1 MIRAIIDIKVKIYS
15 PSRMLFE
22 RRLVNY
28 GTTADEGRQSRDQHQ
43 SMQNR
48 SELHVWRCGV
58 VINVLLRCTVV
69 P

>member
-28 GTTADEGRQSRDQHQ
+28 GTTADDEVERSASQ

>member
-28 GTTADEGRQSRDQHQ
+28 GTTADDEVERSASQ

-48 SELHVWRCGV
+48 SELHV
-58 VINVLLRCTVV
+58 
-69 P
+69 

>member
-28 GTTADEGRQSRDQHQ
+28 GTTADDDEGRSRLGVDGQNQS
-43 SMQNR
+43 
-48 SELHVWRCGV
+48 
-58 VINVLLRCTVV
+58 TF
-69 P
+69 

>member
-28 GTTADEGRQSRDQHQ
+28 GTPADDDEGRSRLGVDGQNQS
-43 SMQNR
+43 
-48 SELHVWRCGV
+48 
-58 VINVLLRCTVV
+58 TF
-69 P
+69 